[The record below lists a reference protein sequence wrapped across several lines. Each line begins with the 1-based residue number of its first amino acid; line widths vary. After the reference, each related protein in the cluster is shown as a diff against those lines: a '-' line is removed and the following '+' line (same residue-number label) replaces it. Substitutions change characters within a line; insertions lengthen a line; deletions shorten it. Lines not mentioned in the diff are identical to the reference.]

1 MALKLLE
8 EKVLK
13 PIRGLLSQGVTP
25 KKMSQAAAAGFV
37 LGMTPM
43 LGVSTPLA
51 VVVAGVFKLNQVAIQ
66 VANYAAYPSQI
77 VMFVP
82 FIRLGEWVFGLE
94 PAAINPSDIT
104 MMFSNDFQAS
114 VQHYGQSLLA
124 GWFSWL
130 IAAVPLAL
138 VISWP
143 AEKLLTKYF
152 AQSEVLDEEP

>member
-51 VVVAGVFKLNQVAIQ
+51 VVVAAVFKLNQVAIQ
-66 VANYAAYPSQI
+66 VANYAAYPAQI
-77 VMFVP
+77 VMFIP

-94 PAAINPSDIT
+94 PAAINPSDIAT
-104 MMFSNDFQAS
+104 MFSDDFQAS
-114 VQHYGQSLLA
+114 VQLYGQSLLA
-124 GWFSWL
+124 GWLSWL
-130 IAAVPLAL
+130 IAAVPLTL
-138 VISWP
+138 TLMWP
-143 AEKLLTKYF
+143 LEKMLIRYF
-152 AQSEVLDEEP
+152 SRSEIHGR

>member
-25 KKMSQAAAAGFV
+25 KKMSQAVAVGFV

-51 VVVAGVFKLNQVAIQ
+51 VVVAAVFKLNQVAIQ
-66 VANYAAYPSQI
+66 VANWAAYPAQI
-77 VMFVP
+77 IMFIP
-82 FIRLGEWVFGLE
+82 FIRVGEWVFGLE
-94 PAAINPSDIT
+94 PAAINPSDIAT
-104 MMFSNDFQAS
+104 MFSDDFQAS

-130 IAAVPLAL
+130 IAAVPLAM
-138 VISWP
+138 VIRWP
-143 AEKLLTKYF
+143 AEKLLLNYF
-152 AQSEVLDEEP
+152 AQSEVRDEEP

>member
-1 MALKLLE
+1 
-8 EKVLK
+8 
-13 PIRGLLSQGVTP
+13 
-25 KKMSQAAAAGFV
+25 
-37 LGMTPM
+37 
-43 LGVSTPLA
+43 
-51 VVVAGVFKLNQVAIQ
+51 
-66 VANYAAYPSQI
+66 
-77 VMFVP
+77 MFVP